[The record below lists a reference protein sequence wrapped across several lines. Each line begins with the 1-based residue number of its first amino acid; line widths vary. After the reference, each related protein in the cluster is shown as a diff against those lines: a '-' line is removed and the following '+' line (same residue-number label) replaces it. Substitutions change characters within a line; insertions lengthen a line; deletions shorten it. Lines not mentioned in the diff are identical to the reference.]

1 VPILPETAAIAG
13 ALGLD
18 PLGMLASGSLLAAAD
33 AGAVERLISISGA
46 LGFQLTPI
54 GEVTDQAGQFTL
66 RADGLEQELPVYG
79 SDEITRVLGGR
90 P

>member
-1 VPILPETAAIAG
+1 
-13 ALGLD
+13 
-18 PLGMLASGSLLAAAD
+18 M
-33 AGAVERLISISGA
+33 
-46 LGFQLTPI
+46 
-54 GEVTDQAGQFTL
+54 TDQVGRFIL